1 MVSPE
6 EATMHRN
13 KKKASRVGAAIR
25 KHALSY
31 PQTREDFPWGESAFK
46 VKDKT
51 FVFMSDGDEGP
62 SFSVKLP
69 SSRDLALSLA
79 GSEPTHYGLG
89 SKGWVTI
96 RPTAR
101 TSPELLRFLVDESYR
116 SVAPKK
122 IVATLGEPPRLP

>member
-1 MVSPE
+1 ME
-6 EATMHRN
+6 RR
-13 KKKASRVGAAIR
+13 KKASRIGASIR

-51 FVFMSDGDEGP
+51 FVFMSDGDDGV

-69 SSRDLALSLA
+69 ASRDLAMALP

-96 RPTAR
+96 RPTAK
-101 TSPELLRFLVDESYR
+101 TSAAVLRFLIDESYR

-122 IVATLGEPPRLP
+122 VVDALGEPPRLP

>member
-1 MVSPE
+1 MD
-6 EATMHRN
+6 R
-13 KKKASRVGAAIR
+13 KKKASRIGQAIR
-25 KHALSY
+25 RHALSY

-51 FVFMSDGDEGP
+51 FVFMSDGDEGV

-69 SSRDLALSLA
+69 SSRDLALALA

-101 TSPELLRFLVDESYR
+101 TSAELLRFLVDESYR
-116 SVAPKK
+116 SIAPRK
-122 IVATLGEPPRLP
+122 IVDTLGEPPRLP

>member
-1 MVSPE
+1 MQR
-6 EATMHRN
+6 AR
-13 KKKASRVGAAIR
+13 KKASRIGDSIR
-25 KHALSY
+25 RKALSY
-31 PQTREDFPWGESAFK
+31 PLTHEDFPWGESAFK
-46 VKDKT
+46 VKGKT
-51 FVFMSDGDEGP
+51 FVFMSDGDDGV

-69 SSRDLALSLA
+69 ASRDLAMALA

-101 TSPELLRFLVDESYR
+101 TSSAVLGFLIDESYR

-122 IVATLGEPPRLP
+122 VVDSLGESPRLPR